1 MEHSQIASSLHHLG
15 IVLQDKGELDAAE
28 SQYRASLC
36 MERRIHGEDADHP
49 DIAVSL
55 HELGRVLQQ
64 KEGLEG
70 S

>member
-1 MEHSQIASSLHHLG
+1 MQ
-15 IVLQDKGELDAAE
+15 
-28 SQYRASLC
+28 
-36 MERRIHGEDADHP
+36 RRIHGEDADHP

-70 S
+70 SNLCSVRVHVGEDRIYGVDSIV